1 VSISAVA
8 AMTKKFATR
17 SALLLPPVLL

>member
-17 SALLLPPVLL
+17 GALVLPPVLL